1 MPKTVLNIAAG
12 YIPLLAVDFDHRCD
26 VTRLINFDPL
36 DDSEPT
42 NALKAALNCLAGG
55 LQGAPGPADI
65 EYFNTRETTTE
76 AIGNDRID
84 LTMAVSPFGF
94 AVVDE
99 WNDALMNVG
108 SYVML
113 FGNQSNKFIKQNNAF
128 TVAVRNKYQELT
140 EGLVDGL
147 EDWLGNIAS
156 HVLWGYSSYL
166 TAMNDTTILHRCRI
180 YKKIE

>member
-12 YIPLLAVDFDHRCD
+12 YIPLVAEDFERCD

-36 DDSEPT
+36 DNS
-42 NALKAALNCLAGG
+42 NATTAFQAILNSLAEN
-55 LQGAPGPADI
+55 LQGAPGPADF
-65 EYFNTRETTTE
+65 EYFTTREATAQ

-84 LTMAVSPFGF
+84 LTMAVSPYGF

-99 WNDALMNVG
+99 WNDALMTVG
-108 SYVML
+108 SYVMV
-113 FGNQSNKFIKQNNAF
+113 FGNQANTYITQDRAF

-147 EDWLGNIAS
+147 EDWLGEIAS
-156 HVLWGYSSYL
+156 HVLWGYSSYR
-166 TAMNDTTILHRCRI
+166 TAMNGTTMLQICKI
-180 YKKIE
+180 FKKIG